1 MIVAHHPVGVVVAVV
16 VAHVVDVVEQTRRKE
31 TKTMKKIIRLLSI
44 CMILTILLGTM
55 TVYAVDNNDIV
66 DTSNHTYTFQEMEE
80 DIKLLTEKHP
90 DKISVSTVGTS
101 VDGRALYQ
109 VVLGNKNAKN
119 AIYIQSTIHG
129 REWMNTWIMLEQ
141 LELCCDNW
149 NMIAPHGIT
158 YGEVFNNCCI
168 YLLPMVNPDG
178 VTISQLGIEA
188 INREEIRKNL
198 YNMPGANNPKRW
210 KANADGVD
218 LNRQFS
224 YGWNTRIDVNGPA
237 SENFNGLKAF
247 TEPEAL
253 AMKSAMAQREF
264 VAAITYHSMEG
275 AIYWDLGQTGVLRDK
290 VKALATH
297 CHNITGYKYGEVSP
311 CKGLEYNYMNFVEN
325 TPMVCIETG
334 TVQCPL
340 PYSQFNK
347 LWKENHM
354 LFVALAG
361 CYQ

>member
-1 MIVAHHPVGVVVAVV
+1 MRYRI
-16 VAHVVDVVEQTRRKE
+16 
-31 TKTMKKIIRLLSI
+31 TKSFL
-44 CMILTILLGTM
+44 LTIILILSTIHI
-55 TVYAVDNNDIV
+55 VFAEDIIV
-66 DTSNHTYTFQEMEE
+66 DTSNHTYTYEEMVE
-80 DIKLLTEKHP
+80 DIHNLDEKYP
-90 DKISVSTVGTS
+90 DRIEVSIIGHS
-101 VDGRALYQ
+101 VDKRPLYQ
-109 VVLGNKNAKN
+109 VIIGNKDSKN

-129 REWMNTWIMLEQ
+129 REWMNTWVLMKSLEMH
-141 LELCCDNW
+141 LDNW
-149 NMIAPHGIT
+149 NEIAPHGIT

-178 VTISQLGIEA
+178 VTISQLGFDA
-188 INREEIRKNL
+188 INNETIRNNCKI
-198 YNMPGANNPKRW
+198 MPGANNPKRW

-224 YGWNTRIDVNGPA
+224 TGWGSKIDVKTPS

-297 CHNITGYKYGEVSP
+297 CHNITGYKYGEKSP
-311 CKGLEYNYMNFVEN
+311 CKGLEYNYMNFEEN
-325 TPMVCIETG
+325 IPMVCIETG

-347 LWKENHM
+347 LWEENHM
-354 LFVALAG
+354 MFVALAG